1 MDTLEELQE
10 ITRKSAKVSHDDV
23 INMVRAPAEELAKR
37 EIERQEAEDEAFVR
51 LVGMWGFMMIIDNEL
66 SYWGFATASVVNY
79 TTTQL

>member
-37 EIERQEAEDEAFVR
+37 EMERQEAEDEAFVR
-51 LVGMWGFMMIIDNEL
+51 
-66 SYWGFATASVVNY
+66 
-79 TTTQL
+79 